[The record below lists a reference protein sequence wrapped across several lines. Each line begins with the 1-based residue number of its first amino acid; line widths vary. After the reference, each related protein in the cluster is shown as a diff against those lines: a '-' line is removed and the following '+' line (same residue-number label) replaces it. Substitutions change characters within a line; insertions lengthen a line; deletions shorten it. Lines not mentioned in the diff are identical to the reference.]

1 MSPLFGLRKKSR
13 AARAAIL
20 TDDAATKLGLLR
32 AADLFQGLDEGQMA
46 HVEKITVMSRCERG
60 RLVYSPGETA
70 EVLFLLKAGRVH
82 IYRITPEGKRLT
94 TAAVEPGTLFGNMA
108 FAGTT
113 MAENFAEAQEDSIL
127 CVMSRHDLEMLIRE
141 YPSVALRLLDNLSGR
156 MRELEARLEEGLLRD
171 MRSRVAAALLR
182 LREHHASDQIPITH
196 QELADSL
203 GTYRETV
210 SHTLGQLQEDGSV
223 RLGRGRIEVRNAAGL
238 QALIATDAS
247 VLDHE

>member
-1 MSPLFGLRKKSR
+1 MSRFFGLRKKSR
-13 AARAAIL
+13 AGRGAIL
-20 TDDAATKLGLLR
+20 TDDPATKLGLLR

-46 HVEKITVMSRCERG
+46 HVEKITVMSHCERG

-70 EVLFLLKAGRVH
+70 EVLFLLKKGRVH
-82 IYRITPEGKRLT
+82 MYRITPEGKRLI
-94 TAAVEPGTLFGNMA
+94 TAIVEAGTLFGNMA
-108 FAGTT
+108 FTGTT

-127 CVMSRHDLEMLIRE
+127 CVMSRHDLEMLMRE
-141 YPSVALRLLDNLSGR
+141 YPSVALRLLDTLSTR

-182 LREHHASDQIPITH
+182 LKEHHSSDEIPVTH

-210 SHTLGQLQEDGSV
+210 SHTLGLLQDEGCV
-223 RLGRGRIEVRNAAGL
+223 RLGRGRIEISRPNRL
-238 QALIATDAS
+238 RDLIATDVS
-247 VLDHE
+247 VPAGD

>member
-1 MSPLFGLRKKSR
+1 MSPIFGLRKK
-13 AARAAIL
+13 ATKARTVAF
-20 TDDAATKLGLLR
+20 TDDPATKLGLLR
-32 AADLFQGLDEGQMA
+32 AADLFQGLDEAQMG

-82 IYRITPEGKRLT
+82 IYRITPEGKRLI
-94 TAAVEPGTLFGNMA
+94 TAVVEPGVLFGNMA
-108 FAGTT
+108 FAGAT

-156 MRELEARLEEGLLRD
+156 MQELEARLEEGLLRD

-182 LREHHASDQIPITH
+182 LRERHASDQISITH

-210 SHTLGQLQEDGSV
+210 SHTLGQLQDEGFV
-223 RLGRGRIEVRNAAGL
+223 RLGRGRIEVRDHGRL
-238 QALIATDAS
+238 EGLIAADAS
-247 VLDHE
+247 VAQDR

>member
-1 MSPLFGLRKKSR
+1 
-13 AARAAIL
+13 
-20 TDDAATKLGLLR
+20 
-32 AADLFQGLDEGQMA
+32 
-46 HVEKITVMSRCERG
+46 
-60 RLVYSPGETA
+60 
-70 EVLFLLKAGRVH
+70 
-82 IYRITPEGKRLT
+82 
-94 TAAVEPGTLFGNMA
+94 
-108 FAGTT
+108 

-182 LREHHASDQIPITH
+182 LREHHGTDQIPITH

-210 SHTLGQLQEDGSV
+210 SHTLGQLQDEGCV
-223 RLGRGRIEVRNAAGL
+223 RLGRGRIEIRSAAGL
-238 QALIATDAS
+238 QNLIATDAS
-247 VLDHE
+247 VPDRE

>member
-1 MSPLFGLRKKSR
+1 MSRFFGLGKKAR
-13 AARAAIL
+13 AARAAIF
-20 TDDAATKLGLLR
+20 TDDDATKLGLLR

-82 IYRITPEGKRLT
+82 IYRITPEGKRLI
-94 TAAVEPGTLFGNMA
+94 TAVVEPGTLFGNMA

-171 MRSRVAAALLR
+171 MRSRVVAALLR
-182 LREHHASDQIPITH
+182 LREHHETDQIPITH

-210 SHTLGQLQEDGSV
+210 SHTLGQLQDEGCV
-223 RLGRGRIEVRNAAGL
+223 RLGRGRIEIRNAAVL
-238 QALIATDAS
+238 RDLIATDAS
-247 VLDHE
+247 VPGHE